1 MYMYIYIYKY
11 IHIHTR
17 AIPTD
22 YRAVRSRLWG
32 GEREREREKERLGR
46 HPVMDIVPNKAL
58 SLSPG
63 SIRGHVHVLRNG
75 LKMGMISQARK
86 PKTIN
91 HKP

>member
-1 MYMYIYIYKY
+1 
-11 IHIHTR
+11 
-17 AIPTD
+17 
-22 YRAVRSRLWG
+22 
-32 GEREREREKERLGR
+32 
-46 HPVMDIVPNKAL
+46 MDIVPNKAL

-91 HKP
+91 HKVDIDMDQDSDTAVLSLGCENRMD